1 MDVESPRFKVAAAR
15 RILHRAGLDPD
26 DIAGQVALR
35 ADDERDCCWTSPM
48 ETFDV
53 TTPDTVG
60 LRRTDPDLFAFVDE
74 REE

>member
-1 MDVESPRFKVAAAR
+1 
-15 RILHRAGLDPD
+15 
-26 DIAGQVALR
+26 
-35 ADDERDCCWTSPM
+35 M